1 MKLSVVIPAYNES
14 LNLPE
19 TINALYFELV
29 ENNIPHEILVINDNS
44 KDNTD
49 EVILELKKNI
59 PTLNSI
65 FNPPPN
71 NGFGYAIRKG
81 LENFNG
87 DCVALVMADLSDS
100 PKDLVSFYNEMLVK
114 KVDCVFGNRFLK
126 KGDVSNYPKKKLL
139 TNRFV
144 NNIISLVFGIKYTDC
159 TNAFKLYSKRTIEGL
174 KPFISPHFNITV
186 ELPLKAIVRGY
197 SFSILPNKWANRK
210 YGSSNLKIREMGS
223 RYFFIVLYCLVEKY
237 FSKGDFNKKW

>member
-1 MKLSVVIPAYNES
+1 MKISIVIPAYNEA
-14 LNLPE
+14 LNLSD
-19 TINALYFELV
+19 TINAFYNELIS
-29 ENNIPHEILVINDNS
+29 NHIPHEILVVNDNS
-44 KDNTD
+44 KDNTEEIID
-49 EVILELKKNI
+49 ELKKNI

-65 FNPPPN
+65 YNPPPN

-100 PKDLVSFYNEMLVK
+100 PKDLVSFYNEMLLK

-126 KGDVSNYPKKKLL
+126 KGDVTNYPKKKLII
-139 TNRFV
+139 NRFV
-144 NNIISLVFGIKYTDC
+144 NNILSFIFRIKYTDC
-159 TNAFKLYSKRTIEGL
+159 TNAFKLYSKKTIEGL
-174 KPFISPHFNITV
+174 KPFMSPHFNITV

-197 SFSILPNKWANRK
+197 SYSILPNKWENRK
-210 YGSSNLKIREMGS
+210 HGNSNLKIREMGS

>member
-126 KGDVSNYPKKKLL
+126 K
-139 TNRFV
+139 RRC
-144 NNIISLVFGIKYTDC
+144 I
-159 TNAFKLYSKRTIEGL
+159 
-174 KPFISPHFNITV
+174 
-186 ELPLKAIVRGY
+186 
-197 SFSILPNKWANRK
+197 
-210 YGSSNLKIREMGS
+210 
-223 RYFFIVLYCLVEKY
+223 
-237 FSKGDFNKKW
+237 